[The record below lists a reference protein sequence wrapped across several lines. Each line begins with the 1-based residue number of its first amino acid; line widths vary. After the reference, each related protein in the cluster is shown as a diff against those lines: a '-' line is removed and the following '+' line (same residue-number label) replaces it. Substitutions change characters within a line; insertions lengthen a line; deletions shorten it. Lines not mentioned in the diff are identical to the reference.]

1 MPPKPPVKQITNL
14 KQIDISKMDINDLQN
29 INYEKLFKDIRQK
42 PDKIIGVSAC
52 LLAVFLSFNI
62 FNKTQTKKR
71 AYQIKTFEMEEK
83 SKIIDEF
90 NTAQADLKNFLTSVP
105 PKLTENEFINK
116 ITDIAV
122 SHNVKID
129 SFSKN
134 EDNTLSNHSLISLEI
149 SALVSTYEDL
159 YQFINDI
166 ETANSSIRV
175 NSWSGNLSNS
185 NTNYQRRAEAAS
197 PESAS
202 INFRINISLV
212 TFKE

>member
-62 FNKTQTKKR
+62 FNKTQTKKMTYR
-71 AYQIKTFEMEEK
+71 IKTFEMEEK
-83 SKIIDEF
+83 SKIIDEYKA
-90 NTAQADLKNFLTSVP
+90 AQSELENYLKSVP

-122 SHNVKID
+122 SNNVKID

-134 EDNTLSNHSLISLEI
+134 EDNSASNHSLITLEI
-149 SALVSTYEDL
+149 SALVNTYQNL

-166 ETANSSIRV
+166 ETTNSSIRV
-175 NSWSGNLSNS
+175 NSWSGNLTSANS
-185 NTNYQRRAEAAS
+185 QRRADDTS
-197 PESAS
+197 PESAL